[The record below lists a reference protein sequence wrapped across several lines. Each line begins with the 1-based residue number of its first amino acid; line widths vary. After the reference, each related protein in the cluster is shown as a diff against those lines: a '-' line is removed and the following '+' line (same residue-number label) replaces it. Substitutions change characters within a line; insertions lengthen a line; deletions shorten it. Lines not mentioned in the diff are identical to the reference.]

1 MAYLVER
8 VRTTPGVALAAVYGS
23 FGTPSATDSSDVD
36 MYFVPSGPHGEAAR
50 FQAIVDDIGYDLWP
64 LPWARLEEIAE
75 LRDGLIPLLL
85 DARVVHADD
94 ASSAR
99 FAALQDRCR
108 SALADHR
115 SRTEAARRFLD
126 RETGP
131 HGPEGVDAVAGILT
145 ALAVNVGDHPRS
157 GPGRVLDEGAAW
169 LPEGIRSDLRRAVA
183 AGDPAERIRSLR
195 SAAAAAEAC
204 CGPAEPG
211 PIGPEERAAM
221 LEGFY
226 EELHSTLMK
235 IPRALG
241 AGQQS
246 TAYLAAHDLEREIGQ
261 HLYML
266 EAGRWPSERAD
277 AARAYRDSGFP
288 DLVGAIGDQRRLA
301 GAAVDLASELVK
313 HLQHHGVRIRRVAS
327 ASDLPQ

>member
-8 VRTTPGVALAAVYGS
+8 VRATPGVALAAVYGS

-157 GPGRVLDEGAAW
+157 GPGRVLDEGARGCRRGSGPICDAPSPPAT
-169 LPEGIRSDLRRAVA
+169 LPSGSGHCDRRPLPRRRA
-183 AGDPAERIRSLR
+183 AGPRSLARSALR
-195 SAAAAAEAC
+195 SARRCSKA
-204 CGPAEPG
+204 
-211 PIGPEERAAM
+211 
-221 LEGFY
+221 
-226 EELHSTLMK
+226 ST
-235 IPRALG
+235 RS
-241 AGQQS
+241 S
-246 TAYLAAHDLEREIGQ
+246 T
-261 HLYML
+261 
-266 EAGRWPSERAD
+266 
-277 AARAYRDSGFP
+277 
-288 DLVGAIGDQRRLA
+288 RR
-301 GAAVDLASELVK
+301 S
-313 HLQHHGVRIRRVAS
+313 
-327 ASDLPQ
+327 